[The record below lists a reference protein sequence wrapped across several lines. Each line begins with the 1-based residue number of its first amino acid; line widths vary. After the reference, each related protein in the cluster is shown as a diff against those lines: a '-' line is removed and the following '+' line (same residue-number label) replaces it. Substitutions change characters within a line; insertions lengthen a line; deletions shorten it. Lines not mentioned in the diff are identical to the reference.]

1 MDFTIQL
8 VQLSADIVNITNIVI
23 NRVDTA
29 LEIVPEI
36 LNRLSVKVP

>member
-8 VQLSADIVNITNIVI
+8 VQLSADVVKIIYLVTNRADNV
-23 NRVDTA
+23 

-36 LNRLSVKVP
+36 LNRLSVKAP

>member
-8 VQLSADIVNITNIVI
+8 VQLSADVVNIRIIVTNRAGI
-23 NRVDTA
+23 A
-29 LEIVPEI
+29 LEIVMEI

>member
-8 VQLSADIVNITNIVI
+8 VQLSADVVNITHIVT
-23 NRVDTA
+23 NRTGTA

-36 LNRLSVKVP
+36 LNLLSVKVL